1 MLQIALCD
9 DDKKDLERISEIV
22 SKTLFDVEDIQI
34 RSYDSGKALIDALE
48 ENPGSV
54 DLLLLDIGMEPVD
67 GMEAASYIRDHK
79 LDMDI
84 IFITKSTEHVYRGY
98 QFRAY
103 AYILKERIEQDIPTE
118 LLRYLEELSLS
129 EAYLNITISGEL
141 HRIPVSSIRYI
152 ESDGRKLIL
161 HRNEDEISFYSKM
174 TDIEEDMTK
183 QGFLRIHQSYMVA
196 KKEVCSV
203 RKDTVVLKDT
213 ELPVSRRY
221 ADQTKKAFE

>member
-9 DDKKDLERISEIV
+9 DDKKDLDRISEIV

-203 RKDTVVLKDT
+203 RKDTVVLRDT

>member
-48 ENPGSV
+48 ENPGSI

-183 QGFLRIHQSYMVA
+183 QGFIRIHQSYMVA

>member
-9 DDKKDLERISEIV
+9 DDKKDLDRISEII

-203 RKDTVVLKDT
+203 RKDTVVLRDT

>member
-9 DDKKDLERISEIV
+9 DDRKDLDRISEIV

-34 RSYDSGKALIDALE
+34 KAYDSGKALIDALE

-67 GMEAASYIRDHK
+67 GMEAAAYIRDHK

-174 TDIEEDMTK
+174 TDIEEDMMK